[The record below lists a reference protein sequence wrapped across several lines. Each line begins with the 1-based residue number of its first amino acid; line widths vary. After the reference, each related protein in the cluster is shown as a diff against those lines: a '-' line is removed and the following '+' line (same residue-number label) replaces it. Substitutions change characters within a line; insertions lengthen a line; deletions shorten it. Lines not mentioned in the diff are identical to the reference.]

1 MRVARTMQAGLERLG
16 HEVEIF
22 PSAREPGLVE
32 HRGRF
37 LFWPGFDGMR
47 ELMGKIS
54 KADIVHIHGLWTL
67 PTTMAGRFAYAQG
80 RPYVIT
86 PHGMLDK
93 WSMKRSRLK
102 KGLYAALLERR
113 NIELCAGLHFLND
126 EEAAEAHSFIGAQK
140 TFVIP
145 NGIDMAVFSK
155 APGAIDLQTIYPD
168 IRASTVV
175 LFLGRIHEKKGL
187 DILIPALKKTLD
199 QGVDVHLL
207 IAGPDEGGYQ
217 GQIERLV
224 DQYGVRHAVT
234 FTGEVHDEKKQVLL
248 KNCDFFVLP
257 SYQEGDSVAVKEALA
272 AGLPVLITYACHL
285 HEVQDSMA
293 GIVCDTDIDQ
303 VAAGITKLAG
313 NESLRM
319 AMSSNAKKLIVEK
332 YRSDVLLSELECVY
346 RDILEK

>member
-16 HEVEIF
+16 HEVQIF
-22 PSAREPGLVE
+22 PSAREQGLVE
-32 HRGRF
+32 HGSGF
-37 LFWPGFDGMR
+37 LYWPGFDGMR
-47 ELMGKIS
+47 ELMDKIS

-67 PTTMAGRFAYAQG
+67 PTTIAGRFAYAQG

-113 NIELCAGLHFLND
+113 NIERCAGLHFLND
-126 EEAAEAHSFIGAQK
+126 EEVAEACSFIGAQR

-145 NGIDMAVFSK
+145 NGIDMAVFRK
-155 APGAIDLQTIYPD
+155 APRAIDLRAIYPD
-168 IRASTVV
+168 IHAGAVA

-234 FTGEVHDEKKQVLL
+234 FTGEVHDEKKHALL
-248 KNCDFFVLP
+248 ENCDFFVLP

-285 HEVQDSMA
+285 REVQDRMA
-293 GIVCDTDIDQ
+293 GIVCDTDIEQ
-303 VAAGITKLAG
+303 VAAGIAKLAG
-313 NESLRM
+313 DKSLRM
-319 AMSSNAKKLIVEK
+319 AMSPNAKKLIVEK

-346 RDILEK
+346 RNILEK